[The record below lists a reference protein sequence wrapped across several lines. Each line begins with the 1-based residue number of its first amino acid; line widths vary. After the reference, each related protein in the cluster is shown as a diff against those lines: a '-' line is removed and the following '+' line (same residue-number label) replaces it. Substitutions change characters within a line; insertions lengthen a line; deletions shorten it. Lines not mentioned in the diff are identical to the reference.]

1 MKKKIKKGQ
10 TSTLFFEDPDIKKI
24 MADTKRKA
32 NIDVKFRH
40 LHFLEDI
47 ERIRKAEGLSQTQ
60 LSKLT
65 KISQEEISRIE
76 SGKRNVTFERYF
88 NILGALGYEPE
99 IKYHKILNTSKT
111 KEHFIQAHKC
121 KPTLAIEA
129 HR

>member
-1 MKKKIKKGQ
+1 MKKKIKKEQ
-10 TSTLFFEDPDIKKI
+10 TSALFFEDPDIKII
-24 MADTKRKA
+24 MANPKRKA
-32 NIDVKFRH
+32 NIDIKFRH

-99 IKYHKILNTSKT
+99 IKYHKILNTSKS
-111 KEHFIQAHKC
+111 KEHFIHAHGC
-121 KPTLAIEA
+121 KPALVTEA